1 MTDALPEKDVV
12 ALLLAQHDRIR
23 RLFVEVADAESPA
36 QKRDLFAQLRAL
48 LAVHETA
55 EELVT
60 HPRARMNDGNAVVD
74 ALLEEE
80 HEGKEMLAGLE
91 KLDVDDPGFDQA
103 FEALRTAVL
112 EHADHEERDEFPL
125 LRKEND
131 ETMLRAMAAA
141 VRAAEAV
148 APTHPHPRAGE
159 SATVNAA
166 VGPIAGVVDR
176 ARDAVRSVLG

>member
-1 MTDALPEKDVV
+1 MTDVLPEKDVV
-12 ALLLAQHDRIR
+12 ALLLEQHDRIR
-23 RLFVEVADAESPA
+23 RLFDEVAKAEGA
-36 QKRDLFAQLRAL
+36 EKQEAFERLRAL

-80 HEGKEMLAGLE
+80 HAGKEMLAEIDG
-91 KLDVDDPGFDQA
+91 LDVDDPGFAPA
-103 FEALRTAVL
+103 FAALRTAVL

-131 ETMLRAMAAA
+131 EQTLRLMAAA

-159 SATVNAA
+159 SVTVNAA

-176 ARDAVRSVLG
+176 ARDAVRAVLG